1 MLKKSRLIIRL
12 LITLLIACSAESASA
27 KIELPDAV
35 KTIAST
41 QYFSTGY
48 NGFIAHKSA
57 GEQAL
62 RTVASSP
69 DATGKLLDIARSS
82 STTLAGRLYAACG
95 LKQQEYNNMDI
106 IFTPFFHFTVSVLRG
121 DVLTQES
128 FQDLYGRIAAY
139 GCN

>member
-1 MLKKSRLIIRL
+1 MLKKTRRVVLL
-12 LITLLIACSAESASA
+12 LIMLLIACSAESVSA

-35 KTIAST
+35 KTVASA

-62 RTVASSP
+62 RMVVSSP
-69 DATGKLLDIARSS
+69 DATRKLLNIARFS

-95 LKQQEYNNMDI
+95 LKQQEYSDMDI

>member
-1 MLKKSRLIIRL
+1 MLKKTNLVVQL
-12 LITLLIACSAESASA
+12 LVTLLIACSAQAVGA

-35 KTIAST
+35 KTIASS
-41 QYFSTGY
+41 QYFSAGY

-62 RTVASSP
+62 VMVVSSP
-69 DATGKLLDIARSS
+69 DATKKLLDIARFP

-95 LKQQEYNNMDI
+95 LKQQEYSDMDS

-121 DVLTQES
+121 DVLTEES
-128 FQDLYGRIAAY
+128 FQDLYSRITAY
-139 GCN
+139 GCH

>member
-1 MLKKSRLIIRL
+1 MLKKTRRVVLL
-12 LITLLIACSAESASA
+12 LIMLLIACSAESVSA
-27 KIELPDAV
+27 KIELPDTV
-35 KTIAST
+35 KTVASA

-62 RTVASSP
+62 RMVVSSP
-69 DATGKLLDIARSS
+69 DATRKLLNIARFS

-95 LKQQEYNNMDI
+95 LKQQEYSDMDI

>member
-1 MLKKSRLIIRL
+1 MLKKTRRVVLL
-12 LITLLIACSAESASA
+12 LIMLLIACSAESVSA

-35 KTIAST
+35 KTVASA

-62 RTVASSP
+62 RMVVSSP
-69 DATGKLLDIARSS
+69 DATRKLLNIARFS

-95 LKQQEYNNMDI
+95 LKQQEYNDMDI